1 MNQNTVRKT
10 ALRLIDIRTEIL
22 SQYPFF
28 GRLLMR
34 LSFGFADCETAYT
47 DMKRIVFSPDFAD
60 KLNDEQLTFI
70 VLHELMHCVL
80 KHCVRGKGKIHLIY
94 NIACDIV
101 VNSIILEAMNLKDIM
116 ILDEP
121 VMHTVPDGNEGRN
134 YSAEAVYEML
144 LEDIDKNFQKRFG
157 KSFSDNH
164 DVWEKIADGMLAEAL
179 WDTYID
185 KVSKAVGGGS
195 GIPSSIVRVIGNIN
209 HQSKISWKQ
218 VLHDFIQNVHSDY
231 VFTPPDKRYSGE
243 LLLPSFQEN
252 MYGSKIENIWFAVD
266 TSASISSSAISEAF
280 EEIKDAIEQID
291 NVEGYVSFFDC
302 EITEP
307 VPFDSVDDINAMKPI
322 GGGGTSFDIIFEC
335 LAEKFEYELPKVIV
349 IITDG
354 YAEFPNESASLGVPI
369 IWLIVGSEVEPP
381 WGERVFIDL

>member
-10 ALRLIDIRTEIL
+10 ALRLIDIRTDIL

-60 KLNDEQLTFI
+60 KLNDEQLMFV

-80 KHCVRGKGKIHLIY
+80 KHCVRGKGKIYLIY

-121 VMHTVPDGNEGRN
+121 VMHIAPDEAEGRN

-144 LEDIDKNFQKRFG
+144 LKDIDNEFQKNFGHSFLDNHNVWEDISNG
-157 KSFSDNH
+157 IL
-164 DVWEKIADGMLAEAL
+164 VEAL
-179 WDTYID
+179 WDAYIN
-185 KVSKAVGGGS
+185 KASKAVGDES
-195 GIPSSIVRVIGNIN
+195 GIPNSIARVISDIN
-209 HQSKISWKQ
+209 HQTKISWKQ
-218 VLHDFIQNVHSDY
+218 VLHDFIQNIHSDY
-231 VFTPPDKRYSGE
+231 VFTPPDKRCSGD

-252 MYGSKIENIWFAVD
+252 IYGSKIENIWFAVD
-266 TSASISSSAISEAF
+266 TSGSISSSAISEAF

-307 VPFDSVDDINAMKPI
+307 VPFDSVDDINTMKPV

-335 LAEKFEYELPKVIV
+335 LAEKFEDELPKVIV

-381 WGERVFIDL
+381 WGEGVFIDF

>member
-1 MNQNTVRKT
+1 MEQSIIKKT
-10 ALRLIDIRTEIL
+10 AHRLIETRTKIL

-60 KLNDEQLTFI
+60 ELDDEQLTFV

-80 KHCVRGKGKIHLIY
+80 KHCVRGKGKIHLLY

-101 VNSIILEAMNLKDIM
+101 VNSIILEAMNMTDIK
-116 ILDEP
+116 ICGESA
-121 VMHTVPDGNEGRN
+121 MHIAPSGFEGRD

-144 LEDIDKNFQKRFG
+144 FEDIDKSFQKRFG

-164 DVWEKIADGMLAEAL
+164 DVWERIVDGMLAEAL

-185 KVSKAVGGGS
+185 KASKAVGGGS
-195 GIPSSIVRVIGNIN
+195 GIPSSIERIIGNIN

-231 VFTPPDKRYSGE
+231 VFAPPDKRYDGDV
-243 LLLPSFQEN
+243 LLPSFQEN
-252 MYGSKIENIWFAVD
+252 IYGSRLENIWFAID
-266 TSASISSSAISEAF
+266 TSGSISGETITEAF
-280 EEIKDAIEQID
+280 EEIKDAIAQID
-291 NVEGYVSFFDC
+291 NVEGYISFFDC

-307 VPFDSVDDINAMKPI
+307 VAFSSVEDVNSIKPV
-322 GGGGTSFDIIFEC
+322 GGGGTCFDVIFKC
-335 LAEKFEYELPKVIV
+335 LAEKFEDELPKVLV

-354 YAEFPNESASLGVPI
+354 YASFPDESVALGVPVV
-369 IWLIVGSEVEPP
+369 WLIVDSEVEPP
-381 WGERVFIDL
+381 WGEVVHIDL